1 MDTATTST
9 PSRPSARSKYPR
21 RYSKAV
27 KNGGKLKLQTLAT
40 LDGRTLAA
48 KHAEQKMR
56 AMERDLAGG
65 AELST
70 GAKELIQHAC
80 VLSAMIES
88 DETAWMNGKPV
99 DVPILLAAINAQ
111 RRVLST
117 LGLERRAR
125 TVNSKSLD
133 DILAE
138 LNAEKAAATTIIEND
153 EAAE

>member
-1 MDTATTST
+1 MDTTATPT
-9 PSRPSARSKYPR
+9 PSRPDARSKYPR
-21 RYSKAV
+21 RHSKAV
-27 KNGGKLKLQTLAT
+27 KSGGKLQLKTLAT

-48 KHAEQKMR
+48 RHAEQKMR

-70 GAKELIQHAC
+70 AAKELVQHAC

-88 DETAWMNGKPV
+88 DETAWMAGKPV
-99 DVPILLAAINAQ
+99 DVSVLLAAINAQ

-125 TVNSKSLD
+125 SVNAKSLD

-138 LNAEKAAATTIIEND
+138 MNAEKAAATTIES